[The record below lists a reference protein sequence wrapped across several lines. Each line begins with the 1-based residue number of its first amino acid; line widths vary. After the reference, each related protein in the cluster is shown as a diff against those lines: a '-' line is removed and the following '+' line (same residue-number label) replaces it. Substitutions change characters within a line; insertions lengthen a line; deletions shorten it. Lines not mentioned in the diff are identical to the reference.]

1 MQIKISPFIPITLG
15 MLTAFGPFVTDV
27 YLPAM
32 PELADYYRTSAVAV
46 GASLTA
52 GMLGLA
58 SGQILIGPL
67 SDKFGRK
74 KLLLLSMALFVVAS
88 LLCVFSPNIQLFN
101 LFRFFQGMSG
111 AGGVV
116 LSRSIATDMFRDK
129 QLANFLA
136 LLGAIN
142 GVGTVFAPMLG
153 GVLTKLAPWQGIFW
167 VLTAIGV
174 ILLFCSMRL
183 RETLAPQNR
192 SSRPLPV
199 VYAQL
204 FGVFGNKRFTLSTLA
219 MMFSFLAFFAYITAS
234 PFIFQQ
240 QYGLSAFEYSI
251 CFGLNA
257 FCIGIGTWLPTRFHH
272 ANTALKWASIDL
284 FGAACLVAVCQLMRV
299 PLPIL
304 MPCYIYMLICFGMM
318 QPVST
323 AIAMN
328 AERSRAGAASAVFG
342 AASFVAGAIASP
354 LVTMGDVLLCSA
366 AVIVAGS
373 LCCMLLT
380 LPLCNTLKREQM
392 GKAAE

>member
-1 MQIKISPFIPITLG
+1 M
-15 MLTAFGPFVTDV
+15 
-27 YLPAM
+27 
-32 PELADYYRTSAVAV
+32 
-46 GASLTA
+46 
-52 GMLGLA
+52 
-58 SGQILIGPL
+58 
-67 SDKFGRK
+67 
-74 KLLLLSMALFVVAS
+74 
-88 LLCVFSPNIQLFN
+88 
-101 LFRFFQGMSG
+101 
-111 AGGVV
+111 
-116 LSRSIATDMFRDK
+116 
-129 QLANFLA
+129 
-136 LLGAIN
+136 
-142 GVGTVFAPMLG
+142 
-153 GVLTKLAPWQGIFW
+153 
-167 VLTAIGV
+167 
-174 ILLFCSMRL
+174 
-183 RETLAPQNR
+183 
-192 SSRPLPV
+192 
-199 VYAQL
+199 
-204 FGVFGNKRFTLSTLA
+204 
-219 MMFSFLAFFAYITAS
+219 
-234 PFIFQQ
+234 
-240 QYGLSAFEYSI
+240 SAFEYSI

-392 GKAAE
+392 GKVAE